1 MEPGIHELSAA
12 YALDALDERERAEFE
27 AHLRDCER
35 CREDVRAF
43 AGVAESL
50 ALATQGPE
58 PSPELRG
65 RILAAAAAEPQ
76 NVVSLGVARERRR
89 RNWTPALGAVAAV
102 AACAAIG
109 LGIYSITLSGDL
121 DDARTALAEQRGT
134 SAVLADP
141 AARTVALAAGE
152 GKLVVNRDGDAVLV
166 LDMVEPAPEG
176 KTYEVWIVEDETPR
190 PAGLFAGD
198 EGTDIVRVDGPVKP
212 GSLVAVTLE
221 DAGGAEAPT
230 TTPIVASKTV

>member
-27 AHLRDCER
+27 AHLRECER

-50 ALATQGPE
+50 ALATQGPA
-58 PSPELRG
+58 PSPDLRG
-65 RILAAAAAEPQ
+65 RILAAAAAEPE
-76 NVVSLGVARERRR
+76 NVVSLELARERRR
-89 RNWTPALGAVAAV
+89 RSWTPALGAIAAV
-102 AACAAIG
+102 AASTAIG
-109 LGIYSITLSGDL
+109 LGIYSLSLSGDL
-121 DDARTALAEQRGT
+121 DDARTALAAERDT

-141 AARTVALAAGE
+141 TARTVALAAGE

-198 EGTDIVRVDGPVKP
+198 EGTDIVRIEGAVTP
-212 GSLVAVTLE
+212 GAVVAVTLE
-221 DAGGAEAPT
+221 DDGGVDAPT
-230 TTPIVASKTV
+230 TKPFVASKTV